1 MFYLLTDS
9 YTVRPEMIAQTGSVI
24 RSSIIK
30 YNSEAEV
37 QGAKWES
44 EESSEKRERVNW
56 RKQLRR
62 WSWITDKT
70 TVIICLRE

>member
-30 YNSEAEV
+30 YNSEAA
-37 QGAKWES
+37 G
-44 EESSEKRERVNW
+44 
-56 RKQLRR
+56 
-62 WSWITDKT
+62 
-70 TVIICLRE
+70 TVVEPTFGTIRH